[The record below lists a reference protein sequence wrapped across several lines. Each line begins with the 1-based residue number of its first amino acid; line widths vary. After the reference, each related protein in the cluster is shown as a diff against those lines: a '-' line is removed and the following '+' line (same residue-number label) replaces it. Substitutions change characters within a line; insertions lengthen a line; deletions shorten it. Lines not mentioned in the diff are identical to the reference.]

1 MKNGTLIIMAFLTVA
16 CSPKT
21 EQQQTE
27 TGLQN
32 SSPSLEQ
39 VWVSDT
45 LLRTPESVLY
55 DHERDIIY
63 VSNINMNPW
72 EKDGNGF
79 LSRMDLEGHI
89 LDLQWVTGLSAPKG
103 MGILGNA
110 LFVADIDEVV
120 EIDIESGQ
128 IKNRYQVAGAPTLN
142 DITVGNGAVYISGS
156 DSNKVFEW
164 RDGQITT
171 LLEGDF
177 GRPNGLFY
185 EPDRLLMLTS
195 NSSVLRSFDLKTKES
210 IVLVDSL
217 GRGDGIV
224 PAGNGNYL
232 ASSWSGE
239 LFYITSGWERIQL
252 LDTREKEINA
262 ADIDYI
268 IDRKLLLVPTFFDN
282 RVVAYRLQN

>member
-1 MKNGTLIIMAFLTVA
+1 MAFLAVA

-39 VWVSDT
+39 VWASDT

-55 DHERDIIY
+55 DREREVIY

-110 LFVADIDEVV
+110 LFVADIAEVV
-120 EIDIESGQ
+120 EIDLP
-128 IKNRYQVAGAPTLN
+128 RPRTL
-142 DITVGNGAVYISGS
+142 DMM
-156 DSNKVFEW
+156 
-164 RDGQITT
+164 TT
-171 LLEGDF
+171 PKF
-177 GRPNGLFY
+177 GEIVEHIRS
-185 EPDRLLMLTS
+185 RL
-195 NSSVLRSFDLKTKES
+195 DKEAF
-210 IVLVDSL
+210 I
-217 GRGDGIV
+217 
-224 PAGNGNYL
+224 
-232 ASSWSGE
+232 
-239 LFYITSGWERIQL
+239 
-252 LDTREKEINA
+252 
-262 ADIDYI
+262 
-268 IDRKLLLVPTFFDN
+268 
-282 RVVAYRLQN
+282 